1 MNPTKT
7 KLLQIIGLLYITI
20 PTILVISSNTRFAPV
35 SIYTL
40 GQVFAVLGLS
50 LICLQ
55 PFLSSRIKPIESGVG
70 HDRLMRWHATIGKSA
85 FTLLILH
92 PIFIL
97 APSLSVISVGRLIAS
112 LNFYHRLGSV
122 ALFLLIF
129 TVILAIY
136 SEKLKLK
143 YETWRTLHKLVY
155 VVIILGFIHSYFL
168 GSNINSS
175 DPVFYWWLFAGFVA
189 TTGIVNR
196 YIVRKYTTYKIF
208 KIKHETSNVIS
219 IYVKP
224 LAGKVLKHYP
234 GQFAFTIFESK
245 SLPREEHHF
254 TISSA
259 PNGKYIRFS
268 IKASG
273 DYTSAIGKL
282 KVGDKVQIDGPYGS
296 FTNSNLE
303 EPVVFIAGG
312 IGITPVMAMLESI
325 NTQETKPKCALI
337 YANKTKNE
345 IAFYDQI
352 IHFTQLKWLKSI
364 FVLSEEKLKGFKN
377 GRIDQ
382 ALLSQTLKGIKTKAT
397 IFLVGP
403 PPMMESIENQLK
415 EIGIHKSQ
423 IHTEKFSLK

>member
-208 KIKHETSNVIS
+208 KIKHETIRLRV
-219 IYVKP
+219 
-224 LAGKVLKHYP
+224 
-234 GQFAFTIFESK
+234 FFE
-245 SLPREEHHF
+245 
-254 TISSA
+254 
-259 PNGKYIRFS
+259 
-268 IKASG
+268 
-273 DYTSAIGKL
+273 
-282 KVGDKVQIDGPYGS
+282 
-296 FTNSNLE
+296 
-303 EPVVFIAGG
+303 
-312 IGITPVMAMLESI
+312 
-325 NTQETKPKCALI
+325 
-337 YANKTKNE
+337 
-345 IAFYDQI
+345 
-352 IHFTQLKWLKSI
+352 
-364 FVLSEEKLKGFKN
+364 KGF
-377 GRIDQ
+377 
-382 ALLSQTLKGIKTKAT
+382 L
-397 IFLVGP
+397 
-403 PPMMESIENQLK
+403 
-415 EIGIHKSQ
+415 
-423 IHTEKFSLK
+423 